1 MNNKMQEYL
10 QKIKVF
16 FRIAP
21 HLKDKPFYAKA
32 FWYYL
37 VLLAKLSANE
47 EKLVRVIPVLVF
59 CSYSA
64 YRIYGILLFF
74 KVLIVSVLIVELSCR
89 FLKGNQYIFDKLSL
103 VYGPELKTKFGNPFD
118 HHTLTAII
126 KYTAWSISPIIA
138 IDHGVSMAERIAD
151 SGVEPRKS
159 LLEKLVDSWANHV
172 NQNSTIVDQN
182 NTISEIT
189 KLNGEQATKI
199 LVQEAVI
206 ASQAETIQSSLN
218 AMAEAAANNSSND
231 SFIEEPTIKL
241 LPRSEGAPLDPK
253 LLDPFRKYEP

>member
-1 MNNKMQEYL
+1 MKKMQQYIQE
-10 QKIKVF
+10 IKSF

-37 VLLAKLSANE
+37 VLLLKLSANE
-47 EKLVRVIPVLVF
+47 EKLARVIPVLVF

-74 KVLIVSVLIVELSCR
+74 KVLIVSVLILELSCR

-118 HHTLTAII
+118 HHTIATIL

-159 LLEKLVDSWANHV
+159 LLEKLVDSLANHV
-172 NQNSTIVDQN
+172 NQNSTVDQN
-182 NTISEIT
+182 NQSEIT
-189 KLNGEQATKI
+189 KLKEHTKI

-206 ASQAETIQSSLN
+206 LSDW
-218 AMAEAAANNSSND
+218 ND
-231 SFIEEPTIKL
+231 SV
-241 LPRSEGAPLDPK
+241 
-253 LLDPFRKYEP
+253 